1 MEKSIIVFLTKME
14 KMPKCFKCDMKC
26 FGCDLIKEAK
36 FNDMREAYV
45 FKHRDCP
52 LREVPSGV
60 FDINKEVKR

>member
-1 MEKSIIVFLTKME
+1 
-14 KMPKCFKCDMKC
+14 MPKCFKCDMKC